1 MYNLGLFSTALIL
14 MAMDGLN
21 SVNFYKVSIPDR
33 MALVVQYLWYQCGT
47 SVVTVWLK
55 NLPLGILYLLSRRRL

>member
-21 SVNFYKVSIPDR
+21 SVNFYKVSLPDR
-33 MALVVQYLWYQCGT
+33 MALVVQ
-47 SVVTVWLK
+47 
-55 NLPLGILYLLSRRRL
+55 PLMSADVAKEFTTRYFVFL

>member
-21 SVNFYKVSIPDR
+21 SVNFYKVSVPDR

-47 SVVTVWLK
+47 SLAKEFTTRYFVFMK
-55 NLPLGILYLLSRRRL
+55 